1 MRPTVLRDVVDGGT
15 ALSQTRQLS
24 LRLIAAAIISVVHVS
39 TINDL
44 VAVKRFLNQTGI
56 GGSGGGVCVRTCMR
70 KGGGGGSVNY
80 RQKDSARDVTTT

>member
-1 MRPTVLRDVVDGGT
+1 M
-15 ALSQTRQLS
+15 
-24 LRLIAAAIISVVHVS
+24 S

-70 KGGGGGSVNY
+70 KGGGGGGGSVNY